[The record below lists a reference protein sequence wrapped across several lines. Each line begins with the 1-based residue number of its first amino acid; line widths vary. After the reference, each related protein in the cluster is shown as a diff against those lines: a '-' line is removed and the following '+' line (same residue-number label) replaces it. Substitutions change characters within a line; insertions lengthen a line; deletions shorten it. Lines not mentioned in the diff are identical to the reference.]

1 MLGSRQRCPPNSSM
15 LEPTTKETSM
25 PRLTQETHPTAGHA
39 PTPTG
44 SARDNHLLAKLPAAV
59 FEAWQPYLESVDM
72 PLGLVLYE
80 SGTTMSHMVF
90 PTTAVVS
97 LLYIMQNGES
107 AEVAVVGNDGLVG
120 IPLFMGGGSTTGRAL
135 VQNAGRAYRIPAA
148 FAKSQ
153 FEESR
158 PVMHLF
164 LAFTQAL
171 IAQMSQTSA
180 CNKHHTLDQQLCR
193 WLLLTLDRHQ
203 GMEITMTK
211 QLIANM
217 LGVTGEVMR
226 AGAKRLQDEGLLRYS
241 HGHITVLDRKA
252 LEKQS
257 CECYAL
263 VKKEYARLLPA

>member
-1 MLGSRQRCPPNSSM
+1 
-15 LEPTTKETSM
+15 M
-25 PRLTQETHPTAGHA
+25 PRTSKEKESAKGHA
-39 PTPTG
+39 PALTG
-44 SARDNHLLAKLPAAV
+44 SAKDNHLLARLPASV
-59 FEAWQPYLESVDM
+59 YEAWQPYLESADM
-72 PLGLVLYE
+72 PLGQVLYE
-80 SGTTMSHMVF
+80 SGTTMSHMYF

-97 LLYIMQNGES
+97 LLYLMQNGES

-120 IPLFMGGGSTTGRAL
+120 IPLFMGGNSTTSRAL

-153 FEESR
+153 FEDSK

-171 IAQMSQTSA
+171 IAQMSQTGA

-217 LGVTGEVMR
+217 LGVTGDVMR
-226 AGAKRLQDEGLLRYS
+226 AGAKRLQDEGLLHYA

-263 VKKEYARLLPA
+263 VKEEYARLLPT